1 MSAVS
6 QRKILFACFSRHL
19 EDKIKVSQLAGSVA
33 EISAHH
39 HGKTS
44 LMSAIINLA
53 QDFIGK
59 LIIDLIKYFN
69 FFYREQ

>member
-1 MSAVS
+1 
-6 QRKILFACFSRHL
+6 L
-19 EDKIKVSQLAGSVA
+19 EDEIKVSQLPGSVA

-39 HGKTS
+39 HDETS
-44 LMSAIINLA
+44 LMSAIINLT
-53 QDFIGK
+53 QYFIGK